1 MADSN
6 GQISAAAMER
16 LTAAA
21 AAEPYESVRCAFI
34 SYGSCGVDLGAGWKR
49 RSHLWYGVGLPTR
62 GIVFGGGGSGWD
74 SWKSVIEKDE
84 NGNWVELPLVEK
96 SISMLEALL
105 LDASGVAAGSSG
117 FGYGGGAGTG
127 TGGMHIL
134 QQLLDSDQPFF
145 TMLRMVL
152 LSMREEDKGVGN
164 SKEDKG
170 VDSSPSLH
178 RSRSDV
184 DNISSRLSR
193 VDSFSTVAGH
203 VASLQNKRNK
213 ASLLWW

>member
-6 GQISAAAMER
+6 GQISASVMER
-16 LTAAA
+16 LTEAA

-34 SYGSCGVDLGAGWKR
+34 SYGSCGRDLGEGWKR
-49 RSHLWYGVGLPTR
+49 RSHLWYGVGLPSK
-62 GIVFGGGGSGWD
+62 GIIFGGGGSGWD
-74 SWKSVIEKDE
+74 SWKSAIEKDE
-84 NGNWVELPLVEK
+84 NGNWIELTLVEK
-96 SISMLEALL
+96 SIVMLQALL

-152 LSMREEDKGVGN
+152 LSMREEDKGVSN
-164 SKEDKG
+164 
-170 VDSSPSLH
+170 SSPSLDN
-178 RSRSDV
+178 RSDIE
-184 DNISSRLSR
+184 ISSKLSR

-203 VASLQNKRNK
+203 VAALQNRRTK

>member
-21 AAEPYESVRCAFI
+21 AAEPYESVRCAFV
-34 SYGSCGVDLGAGWKR
+34 SYGSCGVDLASGWKR
-49 RSHLWYGVGLPTR
+49 RSRMWYGVGLPAK
-62 GIVFGGGGSGWD
+62 GILFGGGGSGWD
-74 SWKSVIEKDE
+74 SWMSVIEKDE
-84 NGNWVELPLVEK
+84 NGDWVELPLVEK
-96 SISMLEALL
+96 SIAMLQALL
-105 LDASGVAAGSSG
+105 LDASGSTGSGG

-127 TGGMHIL
+127 AGGMHVM

-152 LSMREEDKGVGN
+152 VCMREEDKGM
-164 SKEDKG
+164 DK
-170 VDSSPSLH
+170 SSPNF
-178 RSRSDV
+178 SRTMSNV
-184 DNISSRLSR
+184 ESVSTKLSR
-193 VDSFSTVAGH
+193 VDSFATVSGH
-203 VASLQNKRNK
+203 IASLQNKRTK